1 MSIFRPHKTKPRQFN
16 YTPRYY
22 DPRKEAMEQRRRELH
37 GTSSDMDDLP
47 YTPGDY
53 LRTQREARS
62 EARAANERLASGRML
77 RNALLVILVG
87 MGIMYLFPRVTAIL
101 ERIMQDPN
109 AVESVEEASMS
120 ADTTMSAD
128 GNAVEAVP
136 RKIILN
142 EQHGDIDFTEDLET
156 LTPEL
161 INEQE
166 EWNRQH
172 PNITIYSNDVKIVDG
187 KRVEDETAA
196 E

>member
-136 RKIILN
+136 RNIILN
-142 EQHGDIDFTEDLET
+142 EQHGDIDFTEFKT
-156 LTPEL
+156 LSPEI
-161 INEQE
+161 INEIE

-172 PNITIYSNDVKIVDG
+172 PNITIYSNDVEIVDG

>member
-136 RKIILN
+136 LKIILN
-142 EQHGDIDFTEDLET
+142 EQHGDIDFTEFKT
-156 LTPEL
+156 LSPEI
-161 INEQE
+161 INEIE
-166 EWNRQH
+166 EWNRQY
-172 PNITIYSNDVKIVDG
+172 PNINIYSNDVEIVDG

>member
-128 GNAVEAVP
+128 GNAVEAVS

-142 EQHGDIDFTEDLET
+142 EQHGDIDFTEFKT
-156 LTPEL
+156 LSPEI
-161 INEQE
+161 INEIE

-172 PNITIYSNDVKIVDG
+172 PNINIYSNDVEIVDG

>member
-87 MGIMYLFPRVTAIL
+87 MGIMYVFPRVTAIL

-142 EQHGDIDFTEDLET
+142 EQHGDIDFTEFKT
-156 LTPEL
+156 LSPEI
-161 INEQE
+161 INEIE

-172 PNITIYSNDVKIVDG
+172 PNITIYSNDVEIVDG

>member
-101 ERIMQDPN
+101 ERIMYDPN

-142 EQHGDIDFTEDLET
+142 EQHGDIDFTEFKT
-156 LTPEL
+156 LSPEI
-161 INEQE
+161 INEIE

-172 PNITIYSNDVKIVDG
+172 PNITIYSNDVEIVDG

>member
-136 RKIILN
+136 LKIILN
-142 EQHGDIDFTEDLET
+142 EQHGDIDFTEFKT
-156 LTPEL
+156 LSPEI
-161 INEQE
+161 INEIE

-172 PNITIYSNDVKIVDG
+172 PNITIYSNDVEIVDG

>member
-87 MGIMYLFPRVTAIL
+87 MGIMYLLPRVTAIL

-142 EQHGDIDFTEDLET
+142 EQHGDIDFTEFKT

-161 INEQE
+161 INEIE
-166 EWNRQH
+166 EWNSQH
-172 PNITIYSNDVKIVDG
+172 PNITIYSNDVEIVDG

>member
-128 GNAVEAVP
+128 GNAVEAVS

-142 EQHGDIDFTEDLET
+142 EQHGDIDFTEFKT
-156 LTPEL
+156 LSPEI
-161 INEQE
+161 INEIE

-172 PNITIYSNDVKIVDG
+172 PNITIYSNDVEIVDG

>member
-128 GNAVEAVP
+128 GNAVEAVS

-142 EQHGDIDFTEDLET
+142 EQHGDIDFTEFKT
-156 LTPEL
+156 LSPEI
-161 INEQE
+161 INEIE

-172 PNITIYSNDVKIVDG
+172 PNITIYSNDVEIVDG
-187 KRVEDETAA
+187 KRVEDETAV

>member
-109 AVESVEEASMS
+109 VVESVEEASMS

-142 EQHGDIDFTEDLET
+142 EQHGDIDFTEFKT
-156 LTPEL
+156 LSPEI
-161 INEQE
+161 INEIE

-172 PNITIYSNDVKIVDG
+172 PNITIYSNDVEIVDG

>member
-87 MGIMYLFPRVTAIL
+87 IGIMYLFPRVTAIL

-142 EQHGDIDFTEDLET
+142 EQHGDIDFTEFKT
-156 LTPEL
+156 LSPEI
-161 INEQE
+161 INEIE
-166 EWNRQH
+166 EWNRQY
-172 PNITIYSNDVKIVDG
+172 PNINIYSNDVEIVDG

>member
-142 EQHGDIDFTEDLET
+142 EQHGDIDFTEFKT
-156 LTPEL
+156 LSPEI
-161 INEQE
+161 INEIE

-172 PNITIYSNDVKIVDG
+172 PNITIYSNDVEIVDG